1 MRKRVLSLFLS
12 FILLLPIGAVKATGE
27 VELIQPEN
35 GSVVTDDVTKI
46 VFYAQ
51 SGSEVS
57 VLMDGTQIFK
67 GISNGE
73 NTAELESPAAIG
85 SHDVEIRA
93 YTEDGSFKSVNTFK
107 VIKRSEKTD
116 FSYDFTNGARS
127 GITVSS
133 NKTVGTDESGMP
145 AALTLSD
152 FEGKDGDET
161 GSIGAVLK
169 QDVQKP
175 TLDSSGNPGA
185 GVYYY
190 KPISAKG
197 RFSVSYDLKLFGES
211 GSFELES
218 RSSAGFA
225 FIGGKRLFG
234 FDGRIQGTDYVYPK
248 GEWMSVR
255 HTVDLDGGTQ
265 QLYING
271 EEVKN
276 AELTAA
282 DKMDKSGL
290 TYIKL
295 QYYISRGGK
304 KDQGFMID
312 NFCMTHEESFEG
324 FGDIYFR
331 NSDSAFE
338 KAGDSIIKTSTDE
351 IRFESDIFVGGAE
364 AEEVHLFVGE
374 KETEISEIT
383 AEDSGTLTLKLAQ
396 NLLGEHKAKLYVKSG
411 GTEFYKAFYISQS
424 DFAVNGI
431 SVKSGENEVFDIS
444 HIRSGDKVSVYAKN
458 NGEKRMA
465 VIFLT
470 VYSGGRMLAVS
481 ACTVSA
487 ESGQS
492 RCAEFELPKLSG
504 DDMRIEIYAVDSY
517 TMRIPL
523 CGAYVW
529 K

>member
-67 GISNGE
+67 GISSGE

-85 SHDVEIRA
+85 SHDVEICA
-93 YTEDGSFKSVNTFK
+93 YTEGGSFRSVNSFK

-145 AALTLSD
+145 AALTLGD

-161 GSIGAVLK
+161 GSVGAVLNR
-169 QDVQKP
+169 DVQNP

-295 QYYISRGGK
+295 QYYISRDGK

-338 KAGDSIIKTSTDE
+338 KAEDSIIKTSTDE
-351 IRFESDIFVGGAE
+351 IRFESDIFGGGAE
-364 AEEVHLFVGE
+364 ADEVYLLVGE
-374 KETEISEIT
+374 KEAKISEISVYDG
-383 AEDSGTLTLKLAQ
+383 AIILKLAEK
-396 NLLGEHKAKLYVKSG
+396 LFGEHKAKLYVKSG
-411 GTEFYKAFYISQS
+411 DTEFYKAFYISS
-424 DFAVNGI
+424 GDFALKEI
-431 SVKSGENEVFDIS
+431 SVKSGENEVFDIL
-444 HIRSGDKVSVYAKN
+444 HLNGGETVSVYAE
-458 NGEKRMA
+458 NGREERSA

-470 VYSGGRMLAVS
+470 VYDGERMLALS
-481 ACTVSA
+481 ARTASVKN
-487 ESGQS
+487 GQS
-492 RCAEFELPKLSG
+492 LCAEFKLPKLSG
-504 DDMRIEIYAVDSY
+504 GDMHIEIYAVDSY
-517 TMRIPL
+517 SARTPL
-523 CGAYVW
+523 CSAFIW

>member
-93 YTEDGSFKSVNTFK
+93 YTEDGSFKSVNSFRVLK
-107 VIKRSEKTD
+107 NSEKTD

-133 NKTVGTDESGMP
+133 NKTVGTDENGMP

-152 FEGKDGDET
+152 FEGKDGDEA
-161 GSIGAVLK
+161 GSVGAVLNR
-169 QDVQKP
+169 DVQNP

-248 GEWMSVR
+248 EEWMSVR
-255 HTVDLDGGTQ
+255 HTVDLDEGTQ

-276 AELTAA
+276 AELAAA

-304 KDQGFMID
+304 KGQGFMID

-324 FGDIYFR
+324 FGDIYCKGAEG
-331 NSDSAFE
+331 DFE
-338 KAGDSIIKTSTDE
+338 KAENDIVKTKSDE
-351 IRFESDIFVGGAE
+351 LRIEADNFGGGAV
-364 AEEVHLFVGE
+364 ADEVYLLVGE
-374 KETEISEIT
+374 KEAKISEISVYDG
-383 AEDSGTLTLKLAQ
+383 AIILKLAEK
-396 NLLGEHKAKLYVKSG
+396 LFGEHKAKLYVKSG
-411 GTEFYKAFYISQS
+411 DTEFYKAFYISS
-424 DFAVNGI
+424 GDFALKEI
-431 SVKSGENEVFDIS
+431 SVKSGENEVFDIL
-444 HIRSGDKVSVYAKN
+444 HLNGGETVSVYAE
-458 NGEKRMA
+458 NGREERSA

-470 VYSGGRMLAVS
+470 VYDGERMLALS
-481 ACTVSA
+481 ARTASVKN
-487 ESGQS
+487 GQS
-492 RCAEFELPKLSG
+492 LCAEFKLPKLSG
-504 DDMRIEIYAVDSY
+504 GDMHIEIYAVDSY
-517 TMRIPL
+517 SARTPL
-523 CGAYVW
+523 CSAFIW

>member
-35 GSVVTDDVTKI
+35 GSVVTDNVTKI
-46 VFYAQ
+46 VFYAE
-51 SGSEVS
+51 SGAQVS
-57 VLMDGTQIFK
+57 VLMDGAEVFK
-67 GISNGE
+67 GISQGE
-73 NTAELESPAAIG
+73 NTAELSSPAAVG
-85 SHDVEIRA
+85 THEAEIRA
-93 YTEDGSFKSVNTFK
+93 YTKGGSFKSVNSFK

-133 NKTVGTDESGMP
+133 NKTVGTDENGMP
-145 AALTLSD
+145 AALTLGD

-169 QDVQKP
+169 QDVQNP

-248 GEWMSVR
+248 EEWMSVR
-255 HTVDLDGGTQ
+255 HTVDLDEGTQ
-265 QLYING
+265 ALYING

-304 KDQGFMID
+304 KGQGFMID

-324 FGDIYFR
+324 FGDIYCKGAEG
-331 NSDSAFE
+331 DFE
-338 KAGDSIIKTSTDE
+338 KAENDIVKTKSDE
-351 IRFESDIFVGGAE
+351 LRFEADIFGGGAE
-364 AEEVHLFVGE
+364 ADEVYLLVGE
-374 KETEISEIT
+374 KEAKIYEISVYDGAII
-383 AEDSGTLTLKLAQ
+383 LKLAEK
-396 NLLGEHKAKLYVKSG
+396 LFGEHKAKLYVKSG
-411 GTEFYKAFYISQS
+411 GTEFYKAFYISS
-424 DFAVNGI
+424 GDFALKEI
-431 SVKSGENEVFDIS
+431 SVKSGENEVFDIL
-444 HIRSGDKVSVYAKN
+444 HLNGGETVSVYAE
-458 NGEKRMA
+458 NGREERSA

-470 VYSGGRMLAVS
+470 VYDGERMLALS
-481 ACTVSA
+481 ARTASVKN
-487 ESGQS
+487 GQS
-492 RCAEFELPKLSG
+492 LCAEFKLPKLSG
-504 DDMRIEIYAVDSY
+504 GDMHIEIYAVDSY
-517 TMRIPL
+517 SARTPL
-523 CGAYVW
+523 CSAFIW

>member
-46 VFYAQ
+46 VFYAE
-51 SGSEVS
+51 SGAQVS

-93 YTEDGSFKSVNTFK
+93 YTEDGSFKSVNSFRVLK
-107 VIKRSEKTD
+107 NSEKTD

-145 AALTLSD
+145 AALTLGD

-169 QDVQKP
+169 QDVQNP

-248 GEWMSVR
+248 EEWMSVR
-255 HTVDLDGGTQ
+255 HTVDLDEGTQ
-265 QLYING
+265 ALYING

-276 AELTAA
+276 VGLTAA

-338 KAGDSIIKTSTDE
+338 KAEDSIIKTSTDE

-411 GTEFYKAFYISQS
+411 DTEFYKAFYISS
-424 DFAVNGI
+424 GDFALKEI
-431 SVKSGENEVFDIS
+431 SVKSGENEVFDIL
-444 HIRSGDKVSVYAKN
+444 HLNGGETVSVYAE
-458 NGEKRMA
+458 NGREERSA

-470 VYSGGRMLAVS
+470 VYDGERMLALS
-481 ACTVSA
+481 ARTASVKN
-487 ESGQS
+487 GQS
-492 RCAEFELPKLSG
+492 LCAEFKLPKLSG
-504 DDMRIEIYAVDSY
+504 GDMHIEIYAVDSY
-517 TMRIPL
+517 SARTPL
-523 CGAYVW
+523 CSAFIW